1 MDYILEKNLLTQDKP
16 NDRYARPV
24 NVRTYTLNDLAED
37 ISRRNAGI
45 TKSGALATFSVGT
58 DILLERIVGGDS
70 LDLDVVN
77 IHPSIPGNLEP
88 GEHPKEVV
96 YRATTTRK
104 VAEAA
109 KKISLRHVEAGSP
122 IRVDFVMDRESD
134 TTNQTITA
142 GGIVRIQ
149 GHNIRV
155 LDNKEKAGVLEFISV
170 EDPGAVYTVPLN
182 NFIDN
187 NPSEL
192 LIIAPSQ
199 MVTGE
204 QVQLKITTYYSG
216 SGKKPLLTPHSV
228 TFDQPLTVADS
239 KQDKA

>member
-1 MDYILEKNLLTQDKP
+1 
-16 NDRYARPV
+16 
-24 NVRTYTLNDLAED
+24 
-37 ISRRNAGI
+37 
-45 TKSGALATFSVGT
+45 
-58 DILLERIVGGDS
+58 
-70 LDLDVVN
+70 
-77 IHPSIPGNLEP
+77 
-88 GEHPKEVV
+88 
-96 YRATTTRK
+96 
-104 VAEAA
+104 
-109 KKISLRHVEAGSP
+109 
-122 IRVDFVMDRESD
+122 MDRESD

-170 EDPGAVYTVPLN
+170 EDPGAVYTVPLS

-216 SGKKPLLTPHSV
+216 SGKKPLTP
-228 TFDQPLTVADS
+228 TP
-239 KQDKA
+239 